1 MKATNRQLRSYGH
14 GCLYPYSEI
23 PVPPKGKPVKA
34 TDRQL
39 SEVLRAFHR
48 GLESV
53 SKYQDTVPV
62 THQPAGRIE
71 VKGIDYSVTVTLRK
85 IEDEEKENKY

>member
-1 MKATNRQLRSYGH
+1 MKATDQQS
-14 GCLYPYSEI
+14 
-23 PVPPKGKPVKA
+23 
-34 TDRQL
+34 
-39 SEVLRAFHR
+39 SEVLRAFNR

-71 VKGIDYSVTVTLRK
+71 VKGSLYAVTVTLRK
-85 IEDEEKENKY
+85 IEEENRDEEKEK